1 MLLAGDTAASSGGR
15 PISCDAMSKAG
26 TEVVDRSSTQ
36 PRLTGDPASAGKGTG
51 MSEAEFRGDY
61 ELALRMH
68 GALWAAGDYTRVA
81 EQLTGVSEAVVEAAG
96 IGSGLRVLDLGAGS
110 GNTALLAAGR
120 GAQVTAVDLTDD
132 LFGTCRQRAAAAGL
146 TVTWAAVNPEDL
158 PFGAGQFDRVLS
170 AVGGPLA
177 MAPGQ
182 RRVAA
187 EMARVCRPGGVLA
200 LANWT
205 AEGLA
210 GQAARMIA
218 SYLPPPPPGAP
229 SPWAWAAEDS
239 VKALLGPFGYSV
251 RLTRRMAT
259 FSYRSPES
267 YLSYLEEVHGPTIMA
282 LRLAAQQGRRAEL
295 SAGLFELY
303 SGANTATD
311 GTLAFQQEYLLATA
325 AAPTDG

>member
-210 GQAARMIA
+210 GQTDHHGTAA
-218 SYLPPPPPGAP
+218 
-229 SPWAWAAEDS
+229 
-239 VKALLGPFGYSV
+239 
-251 RLTRRMAT
+251 
-259 FSYRSPES
+259 
-267 YLSYLEEVHGPTIMA
+267 
-282 LRLAAQQGRRAEL
+282 GRRAGPAGGVERRAVGAVFRREL
-295 SAGLFELY
+295 RH
-303 SGANTATD
+303 
-311 GTLAFQQEYLLATA
+311 
-325 AAPTDG
+325 